1 MIDLRIILKL
11 IGPRICKFPRI
22 TDFFHTITLIQK
34 QMTIR
39 TTFDIHTQQKVY
51 AICNSKTSQC
61 TKLTT
66 SLIQAIQ
73 FAQQQNK

>member
-1 MIDLRIILKL
+1 
-11 IGPRICKFPRI
+11 
-22 TDFFHTITLIQK
+22 
-34 QMTIR
+34 MTIR

-51 AICNSKTSQC
+51 AICDSKTSQC